1 MAGSTIR
8 EQAPGLFAR
17 GLGTEF
23 GIACVRG
30 VHVVCMECLDAGLN
44 CILSMCLHNLDC
56 IIY

>member
-17 GLGTEF
+17 GLGTGF
-23 GIACVRG
+23 GIVCVRW
-30 VHVVCMECLDAGLN
+30 VHVVCIECLDAGLN
-44 CILSMCLHNLDC
+44 CILSMCEHNLSC